1 MEEKTLVTHIEA
13 WNKSR
18 YKVYINQEF
27 AFVLYKG
34 ELRSCGVKEG
44 EEISRENKECILKEI
59 LPKRAKLR
67 SMNLLKN
74 REYTEYQLK
83 EKLRQGLYPEEVIEE
98 ALRYVK
104 AFHYIDDGRYARNY
118 ILYYSD
124 TRSRRRIE
132 QDLLRKGIGRELIR
146 QAYEEAASEEKLT
159 DERVLI
165 EKFLEK
171 RHYKKELADFQEK
184 QKTGASLYRKGFS
197 MDSIQDVLGC

>member
-1 MEEKTLVTHIEA
+1 MEEKTLVTRIEA

-18 YKVYINQEF
+18 YKIYINQEF

-44 EEISRENKECILKEI
+44 EEISRENRECILREI

-67 SMNLLKN
+67 SMNLLKS

-98 ALRYVK
+98 ALQYVK
-104 AFHYIDDGRYARNY
+104 AFHYIDDGRYAGNY

-146 QAYEEAASEEKLT
+146 QAYEEAASKEKLT

-165 EKFLEK
+165 ERFLEK

-184 QKTGASLYRKGFS
+184 QKTGAFLYRKGFS
-197 MDSIQDVLGC
+197 MDIIQDVLGC